1 MHAPAYPLARIR
13 RAADTM
19 QQQQRN
25 IAVVTGNR
33 AEYGLLRPVIQAIST
48 HKALKLKLLVTGTH
62 LLPPGRTVEQV
73 QAEFPVAATI
83 QMQVPGQSGRLAD
96 GEALGRGVSGFA
108 AHFVTEAP
116 DVVVV
121 LGDRLEAFAAAAAAS
136 IAGIRVAHL
145 HGGDRA
151 PGVADEAMRH
161 AISKLAHIHL
171 PATARSAE
179 RLIAMGE
186 EPSRVHLVGSPA
198 IDCLA
203 AMPAI
208 DDRTYDELGR
218 PDLVFLLH
226 GQNRD
231 DDDERLDALTLLAAC
246 SRYGRV
252 LAIHPNFDH
261 GRDGIIKAIRQA
273 DVPFREHLPR
283 ATFVGLLRRARA
295 LVGNS
300 STGLIECAALGT
312 RCINVGPRQAGREK
326 PPNVLDVPDWD
337 PKRLDAAIARAMSVP
352 LSPFKHP
359 YGNGQAGPRTAQVL
373 ASFNEDLHSLTKRNS
388 Y

>member
-1 MHAPAYPLARIR
+1 MDSDRRI
-13 RAADTM
+13 
-19 QQQQRN
+19 

-33 AEYGLLRPVIQAIST
+33 AEYGLLRPVISAIAS
-48 HKALKLKLLVTGTH
+48 HPGLELRLMVTGTH
-62 LLPPGRTVEQV
+62 LLPPQRTLDQV
-73 QAEFPVAATI
+73 MAEYPVHAVI
-83 QMQVPGQSGRLAD
+83 PMQMPGQHGRLAD
-96 GEALGRGVSGFA
+96 GSALGRGVSGFA
-108 AHFVTEAP
+108 AQFVAEPP

-121 LGDRLEAFAAAAAAS
+121 LGDKLEAFAAAAAAS

-186 EPSRVHLVGSPA
+186 EPLRVHLVGSPA

-203 AMPAI
+203 TMPTI
-208 DDRTYDELGR
+208 DDDAYVQLGQ
-218 PDLVFLLH
+218 PQLVFLLH

-231 DDDERLDALTLLAAC
+231 DEEERLDALMLLAIC
-246 SRYGRV
+246 SRYGKV

-261 GRDGIIKAIRQA
+261 GRDGIVRAIEESGVEARA
-273 DVPFREHLPR
+273 HLPR
-283 ATFVGLLRRARA
+283 SVFVGLLRRARA

-312 RCINVGPRQAGREK
+312 RCVNVGPRQAGCEK
-326 PPNVLDVPDWD
+326 PPHVIDVPDWS
-337 PKRLDAAIARAMSVP
+337 PRRLDTAIARAVSSP
-352 LSPFKHP
+352 PSPFRHP
-359 YGNGQAGPRTAQVL
+359 YGDGRAGPRTAEVL
-373 ASFNEDLHSLTKRNS
+373 ATFDLEVHSLTKKNS